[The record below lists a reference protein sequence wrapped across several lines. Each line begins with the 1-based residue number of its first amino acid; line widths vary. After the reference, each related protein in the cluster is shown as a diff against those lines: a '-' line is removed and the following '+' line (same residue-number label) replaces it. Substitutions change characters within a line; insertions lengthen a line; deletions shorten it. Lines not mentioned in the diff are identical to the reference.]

1 VTGCRKVSIFSW
13 LTEAL
18 QPCHSLQIPIDL
30 ETTRLTKQVALF
42 LCVFTST
49 IALRAQ
55 NNFFEKWE
63 ARTTATQSKQPV
75 WTPPLATTF
84 VGLIQVART
93 DFNRQ
98 INPALATTW
107 NYDSSKGV
115 NLIPWANTEID
126 INLPPYFEHSSPAAK
141 NGAGDMSFLAKYR
154 ILAGN
159 AEHGNYVVCINLQA
173 TIPTGSYKNGST
185 NASLAPILGL
195 GKGFGRFDV
204 QTTLGAT
211 LPTGNTVILGRPIA
225 WNTTAQYHLGKYFWP
240 ELESNA
246 TYFEGGPNE
255 GKSQE
260 FLTPGLMLGKFAL
273 RPSDPKSRLGIGFGA
288 GEQIAT
294 SKFHSYNHGLIFSG
308 RLLF

>member
-1 VTGCRKVSIFSW
+1 M
-13 LTEAL
+13 L
-18 QPCHSLQIPIDL
+18 H
-30 ETTRLTKQVALF
+30 
-42 LCVFTST
+42 
-49 IALRAQ
+49 AQ
-55 NNFFEKWE
+55 DNFFEKWE
-63 ARTTATQSKQPV
+63 ARTTATQSKQPA

-93 DFNRQ
+93 DFVRQ

-126 INLPPYFEHSSPAAK
+126 INFPPYFEHSSPAAI

-154 ILAGN
+154 ILTGN
-159 AEHGNYVVCINLQA
+159 AEHGNFVLSACLPI

-185 NASLAPILGL
+185 NASLAPTLAF
-195 GKGFGRFDV
+195 GKGFRRLDI
-204 QTTLGAT
+204 QSTLGAT
-211 LPTGNTVILGRPIA
+211 LPTGNTNKLGRPIV

-246 TYFEGGPNE
+246 TYFHGGPND
-255 GKSQE
+255 GKNQE
-260 FLTPGLMLGKFAL
+260 FVTPGLMMGKFSL
-273 RPSDPKSRLGIGFGA
+273 RPRDPKSRLGIGFGA

-294 SKFHSYNHGLIFSG
+294 SKFHAYNHGLIFSG